1 MRCPNCHSPN
11 TKVIDSRE
19 SANGSE
25 IKRRRSCPECGYRFT
40 TFENIMKPSFIVVKN
55 NGAKE
60 PYSREKLE
68 RGIWRALQ
76 RRNFTPDQVSIMI
89 DKLEQSWLKN
99 GKEITSTE
107 IGDSTLRELKKVD
120 EVAYIRFA
128 SVYKDF
134 QDLDSFKKELTR
146 LSDPTS

>member
-1 MRCPNCHSPN
+1 
-11 TKVIDSRE
+11 
-19 SANGSE
+19 
-25 IKRRRSCPECGYRFT
+25 
-40 TFENIMKPSFIVVKN
+40 MKPSFIVVKN